1 MTTQLKD
8 LKGEIDELYKE
19 IRREKE
25 KRDNT
30 ADVAEKAI
38 ILDSITVLNARL
50 DARSATRDRII
61 DAALAAAPFAGKN
74 PPLALDA
81 SVPPLHANTPNPP
94 LVVASLSSSTR
105 FKPRFEPRF

>member
-25 KRDNT
+25 KRDDT
-30 ADVAEKAI
+30 TK
-38 ILDSITVLNARL
+38 SIERLESRL
-50 DARSATRDRII
+50 DARSTTRDALALHL
-61 DAALAAAPFAGKN
+61 AALAAAPFAGKN